1 MKNIEHN
8 LPVNIS
14 QIINWV
20 RQCTPAE
27 KKIIIS
33 ELFQDSKELSL
44 ASENALA
51 KDWLSDE
58 ENEVWKNL

>member
-8 LPVNIS
+8 LPVTLQ

-20 RQCTPAE
+20 RQCTPQE

-33 ELFQDSKELSL
+33 ELLDESKELSL
-44 ASENALA
+44 ASEKSLA
-51 KDWLSDE
+51 KDWLSE
-58 ENEVWKNL
+58 EEDNAWKNL